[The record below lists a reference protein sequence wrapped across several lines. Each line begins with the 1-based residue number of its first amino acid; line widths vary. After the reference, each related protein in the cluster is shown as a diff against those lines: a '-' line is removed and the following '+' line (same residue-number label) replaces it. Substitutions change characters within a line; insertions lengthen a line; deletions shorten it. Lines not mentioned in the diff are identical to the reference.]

1 MINKAFAMGTY
12 LWIYDLEEDNTF
24 RRDPEQLKHL
34 KKVIELR
41 AVWLKLYGQGIFRD
55 TVGVEVSHPD
65 IMAKLYNLE
74 DGSKLVAINNI
85 DRLAGESIRIDCTD
99 LNVKEVKWHS
109 FYEPE
114 TPINID
120 WNMEVQGES
129 RYMELELK
137 DCELALI
144 YLT

>member
-1 MINKAFAMGTY
+1 MSG
-12 LWIYDLEEDNTF
+12 L
-24 RRDPEQLKHL
+24 
-34 KKVIELR
+34 V
-41 AVWLKLYGQGIFRD
+41 KLYGQGIFRD

-74 DGSKLVAINNI
+74 DGSKLVAINKI

-99 LNVKEVKWHS
+99 LNVKEVIWHS
-109 FYEPE
+109 LYEPE

-120 WNMEVQGES
+120 WNMVVQGES